1 MTLRD
6 EIRRE
11 LSADRERSRRRRR
24 DLSARLEQIETSNAQ
39 LVQRLDEVSARLK
52 AAEAVIAAL
61 PPGVKKT

>member
-11 LSADRERSRRRRR
+11 LSADRERSRRRRQEMR
-24 DLSARLEQIETSNAQ
+24 SRLEQIEATAVD
-39 LVQRLDEVSARLK
+39 LARRLDDVTARLK

-61 PPGVKKT
+61 PPGLKK